1 VRFSK
6 GNFLYLQWTVAAI
19 AILFPAIFLT
29 VPRAGNAS
37 FYLLALCSLI
47 GIGCRLEP
55 MGKSFSQLVR
65 EYWPVNL
72 AMSGLV
78 FAILIHQLSSG
89 RFLPNMFEMP
99 LQLACFALLFWILLL
114 LPADRLK
121 NVQWGLVAG
130 SLLCTGAIYIQ
141 TAAGAERPLHVLN
154 VPLIPFGQLAMLM
167 GILALLSTGWNERN
181 EKIAVALKM
190 LAGGAALYGSYLTQT
205 RGGWIALPI
214 FVAIAFAVF
223 RNIHRRFKLSLLL
236 IALALLCGS
245 YILGGTVQ
253 RRVVE
258 AASDVRQYAD
268 GSNKNTSVGLR
279 LQLWHG
285 AWILFKENPVFG
297 IGRERYPEAV
307 RQLVQRQV
315 ISPDAAAHPHS
326 HNEVLFHMATLG
338 IVGLLALLSLYF
350 VPAFYFFR
358 DLRNPDRETRTIA
371 GMGLALSLGFFVF
384 GLTDVMFYW
393 RVSYLFYAIL
403 LSVLFACL
411 VKRKSLV
418 NNQG

>member
-1 VRFSK
+1 
-6 GNFLYLQWTVAAI
+6 
-19 AILFPAIFLT
+19 
-29 VPRAGNAS
+29 
-37 FYLLALCSLI
+37 
-47 GIGCRLEP
+47 
-55 MGKSFSQLVR
+55 
-65 EYWPVNL
+65 
-72 AMSGLV
+72 
-78 FAILIHQLSSG
+78 
-89 RFLPNMFEMP
+89 
-99 LQLACFALLFWILLL
+99 
-114 LPADRLK
+114 
-121 NVQWGLVAG
+121 
-130 SLLCTGAIYIQ
+130 
-141 TAAGAERPLHVLN
+141 
-154 VPLIPFGQLAMLM
+154 
-167 GILALLSTGWNERN
+167 
-181 EKIAVALKM
+181 
-190 LAGGAALYGSYLTQT
+190 
-205 RGGWIALPI
+205 
-214 FVAIAFAVF
+214 
-223 RNIHRRFKLSLLL
+223 LSLLL

-253 RRVVE
+253 KRVVE

-338 IVGLLALLSLYF
+338 IFGLLALLSLYF

-418 NNQG
+418 INQG